1 MVQCGCRAAQPE
13 DVMLA
18 TRSVQEVSS
27 AGSDRFRSKRH
38 RQVGPGKMSSGNW
51 RPSLG
56 DISEDVDHA
65 RKYSSASGNS
75 AKLTGRGVPKSRKE
89 DFR

>member
-1 MVQCGCRAAQPE
+1 
-13 DVMLA
+13 
-18 TRSVQEVSS
+18 
-27 AGSDRFRSKRH
+27 
-38 RQVGPGKMSSGNW
+38 MSSGNW